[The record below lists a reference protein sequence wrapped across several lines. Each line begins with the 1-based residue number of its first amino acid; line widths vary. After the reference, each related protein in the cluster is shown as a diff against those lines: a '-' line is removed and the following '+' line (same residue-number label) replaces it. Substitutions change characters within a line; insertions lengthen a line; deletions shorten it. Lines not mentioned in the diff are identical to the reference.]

1 METEK
6 AETHTPK
13 IPLVPQSVPV
23 RNRGI
28 IHKLR
33 QQIKACAANNIT
45 VRKELRA
52 TKVKVSYQKKQLIE
66 CNSKI
71 EQHERKFEEQERK
84 FSELMRE
91 FQKCQAEVLCYRGV
105 QSPILGVTSKIAT
118 RGTPS
123 LPRVME
129 QAGSSGISTPRLGL
143 DDSATRCL
151 SRTNIEK
158 LSKSHTENASSS
170 APIVRLSTD
179 QSLTADLTGG
189 EKRKA
194 GELERSSIL
203 SVEDGSHTQSSER
216 HYPQISELEGGA
228 PAKKLKL
235 RHDKE

>member
-1 METEK
+1 M
-6 AETHTPK
+6 
-13 IPLVPQSVPV
+13 
-23 RNRGI
+23 
-28 IHKLR
+28 
-33 QQIKACAANNIT
+33 
-45 VRKELRA
+45 
-52 TKVKVSYQKKQLIE
+52 SYQKKQLIE

-105 QSPILGVTSKIAT
+105 QSPILGVTSKIPT

-158 LSKSHTENASSS
+158 LSKSRTENASSTSSS

-179 QSLTADLTGG
+179 QALGTDFTGG

-203 SVEDGSHTQSSER
+203 NVEDGSHTQSSER
-216 HYPQISELEGGA
+216 DYPQISELDGGA

-235 RHDKE
+235 RHDKD